1 VGESPGVSPVD
12 YLETGV
18 LHCKDNVDRLPE
30 FPANCI
36 DLVYLDP
43 PFFSNRN
50 YEVVWGDEAE
60 IRSFVDRWAGGMPKY
75 IEWMEDRV
83 IELHRV
89 LKPTGSLYL
98 HCDSSASHYLKV
110 MLDSVF
116 KGGDN
121 FRNEIVWK
129 RTPFSGSSKA
139 RAQQLPRSHDLIL
152 FYTKGEDWTWNA
164 PTQPYSDEYFKRFKW
179 DDGDGRGPYRKT
191 LLKTFSDETF
201 ERLAADNRLIEP
213 QRQGAKYSYKQY
225 LSESSGRRQID
236 DVWIDINALNPVA
249 KERLGWPTQKP
260 TALLDRIIEASSN
273 EGDIVLDPFCG
284 CGTTIAAAEQLNRKW
299 IGLDISPTAIEIVN
313 RRILTQTS
321 GATVPELRD
330 MPETEDDLRK
340 LQPYE
345 FQNWVMRAV
354 NGTGSPSRSGDMGV
368 DGLSFMYHEPIQVKQ
383 SDKVGRPVV
392 DAFEAALMRSGKEVG
407 YIVAF
412 SFART
417 SYTEAVDFKRRTGK
431 KIVLA
436 TIAELLKGVESVT
449 RPRADTGET
458 QPAGSPKELMRL
470 LVGRENVVIPLPPKS
485 KPSSATLAD
494 SVEEKD

>member
-1 VGESPGVSPVD
+1 MNPVD

-18 LHCKDNVDRLPE
+18 LHCKDNVERLRE

-36 DLVYLDP
+36 DLIYLDP
-43 PFFSNRN
+43 PFFSNRK

-60 IRSFVDRWAGGMPKY
+60 LRSFIDRWAGGMPKY
-75 IEWMEDRV
+75 IEWMEDRM

-139 RAQQLPRSHDLIL
+139 RAKQLPRSHDLIL
-152 FYTKGEDWTWNA
+152 FYTKAEDWTWSG
-164 PTQPYSDEYFKRFKW
+164 PTQPYTDEYLKRFKW

-201 ERLAADNRLIEP
+201 ERLSTENRLVAP
-213 QRQGAKYSYKQY
+213 QRKGAKYSYKQY
-225 LSESSGRRQID
+225 LSESSGTRQID
-236 DVWIDINALNPVA
+236 DVWTDINALNPVA

-260 TALLDRIIEASSN
+260 LELMERIIRASSD

-284 CGTTIAAAEQLNRKW
+284 CGTTIAAAEKLNRKW

-321 GATVPELRD
+321 GTTVPELRD
-330 MPETEDDLRK
+330 MPETEGDLRA

-392 DAFEAALMRSGKEVG
+392 DAFEAALLRTGKDVG

-431 KIVLA
+431 KIVLV

-449 RPRADTGET
+449 RPRANTGET
-458 QPAGSPKELMRL
+458 QPSGSPKELMRL
-470 LVGRENVVIPLPPKS
+470 LIGRENVVIPLPPKS
-485 KPSSATLAD
+485 KPSSATLAE
-494 SVEEKD
+494 SAEENNDPGI